1 MSAEPEALRH
11 SGDAAALE
19 EQIEELQLRVRQ
31 AEERRRALIHIM
43 GDLNESNRRLGDQR
57 KAMLHILKDSHR
69 SNLKLE
75 DSRKAMIHIMGDL
88 RSTTQ
93 VMERREQ
100 ELRDKQEQLVQA
112 GKLAT
117 LGELTTGVAH
127 ELNNPLNN
135 IGLYV
140 GNVIDRIHM
149 GELSTESAREDL
161 EKAMEQVRK
170 ATEIIS
176 HLRTFGRAAPVTF
189 EAVDVDEVIERA
201 LSLMQEQLRLRAI
214 DVDLDLCPDALIVQ
228 GNPIQLEQVFINL
241 LTNAR
246 DALSEVPEAR
256 KKIRIVSSLE
266 RDRIR
271 IVFEDT
277 GPGIPAEIAKRVFDP
292 FFTTKEVGTGTGL
305 GLSITYSIV
314 KEHGGDI
321 SLSKTPGGGAT
332 FTVEVPVYSDAAE
345 EAAPMNDARILLVDD
360 DVALLE
366 ALPQAILLRM
376 ERVQIDTS
384 ETATDALER
393 ITEVDYDAIVT
404 DIKMPVMDGLALL
417 EEIGKVR
424 PGTPTLLITG
434 HGEHDLAVRALRG
447 GAYDFVAE
455 ADRPRLLHRLAR
467 ARHRDAPARP
477 RGRAAAA
484 RSRAARERARA
495 RGRRRLPRRR
505 RGRHPALEPRGCGG
519 HRAYAERRPRSA
531 RGRCPAGLACCLSD
545 HPHRLG
551 PGTGEHRR
559 QDAPL
564 RDRRPR
570 GLALHLRRRV
580 RGRRRLRVPEPDRGA
595 RARRAQGRV
604 RRHRLA

>member
-1 MSAEPEALRH
+1 MSAEPKALRPT
-11 SGDAAALE
+11 GEAAALE
-19 EQIEELQLRVRQ
+19 EQIEELQLRVSQ

-69 SNLKLE
+69 SNLRLE

-149 GELSTESAREDL
+149 GELPTESARADL

-214 DVDLDLCPDALIVQ
+214 DVDLDLCPDELVVH

-246 DALSEVPEAR
+246 DALTEVPEAR

-266 RDRIR
+266 GDGIR

-277 GPGIPAEIAKRVFDP
+277 GPGIPTEIAKRVFDP

-314 KEHGGDI
+314 KEHGGEI

-332 FTVEVPVYSDAAE
+332 FTVEVPVA
-345 EAAPMNDARILLVDD
+345 
-360 DVALLE
+360 
-366 ALPQAILLRM
+366 
-376 ERVQIDTS
+376 
-384 ETATDALER
+384 
-393 ITEVDYDAIVT
+393 
-404 DIKMPVMDGLALL
+404 
-417 EEIGKVR
+417 
-424 PGTPTLLITG
+424 
-434 HGEHDLAVRALRG
+434 
-447 GAYDFVAE
+447 
-455 ADRPRLLHRLAR
+455 
-467 ARHRDAPARP
+467 
-477 RGRAAAA
+477 
-484 RSRAARERARA
+484 
-495 RGRRRLPRRR
+495 
-505 RGRHPALEPRGCGG
+505 
-519 HRAYAERRPRSA
+519 
-531 RGRCPAGLACCLSD
+531 
-545 HPHRLG
+545 
-551 PGTGEHRR
+551 
-559 QDAPL
+559 
-564 RDRRPR
+564 
-570 GLALHLRRRV
+570 
-580 RGRRRLRVPEPDRGA
+580 
-595 RARRAQGRV
+595 
-604 RRHRLA
+604 